1 MVEAILADHRT
12 APIEPALRAT
22 LDLLQQVTLAPGAVT
37 AADVDAARE
46 AGVSDRAIEDALA
59 VCACFNL
66 IDRVADSL
74 AFDLPPVEVHASYA
88 ERFLA
93 EGYGNET

>member
-1 MVEAILADHRT
+1 VLTDHG
-12 APIEPALRAT
+12 ASPIRPALRAT
-22 LDLLQQVTLAPGAVT
+22 LDLLQKVTLAPAEVT
-37 AADVDAARE
+37 SADVE
-46 AGVSDRAIEDALA
+46 AVRSEGVSDEAIEDALA

-74 AFDLPPVEVHASYA
+74 GFDLPPAEAHAAYA
-88 ERFLA
+88 GRFLE

>member
-1 MVEAILADHRT
+1 VAAILADHRSV
-12 APIEPALRAT
+12 PIEPRLRTT
-22 LDLLQQVTLAPGAVT
+22 LDLLQKVTIAPAEVT
-37 AADVDAARE
+37 AADVDAVRS
-46 AGVSDRAIEDALA
+46 AGVSEAAIEDALA

-74 AFDLPPVEVHASYA
+74 GFDLPPTDVHAAYA

-93 EGYGNET
+93 EGYGNEA

>member
-1 MVEAILADHRT
+1 VVEAILADHRT

-66 IDRVADSL
+66 IDRIADAL
-74 AFDLPPVEVHASYA
+74 GFDLPSRDVHEGYA
-88 ERFLA
+88 AQFLA
-93 EGYGNET
+93 EGYGNEV

>member
-1 MVEAILADHRT
+1 MLADHRS
-12 APIEPALRAT
+12 APISQALRAT
-22 LDLLQQVTLAPGAVT
+22 LDLLQKVTLSPGEVGREDVAAVR
-37 AADVDAARE
+37 AE
-46 AGVSDRAIEDALA
+46 SVSDEAIEDALM